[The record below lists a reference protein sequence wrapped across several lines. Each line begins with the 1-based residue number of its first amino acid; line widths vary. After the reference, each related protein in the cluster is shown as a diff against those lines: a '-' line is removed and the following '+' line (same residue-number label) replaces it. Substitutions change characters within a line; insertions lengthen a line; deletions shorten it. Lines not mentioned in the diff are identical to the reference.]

1 MRNHTQFINGVEH
14 PLAVDIMEDAIRK
27 SKELFICLSTHTF
40 ALLITVGLHL
50 RTHYEM
56 ATHICFNC
64 LPLPL
69 FTIEVHSF
77 VVD

>member
-1 MRNHTQFINGVEH
+1 MRNYTQLVNWVKH
-14 PLAVDIMEDAIRK
+14 PLTVDIVKDTIGK
-27 SKELFICLSTHTF
+27 GKELFICLSTHTF
-40 ALLITVGLHL
+40 ALLITVGLYL